1 MNIFSI
7 YNWRWKQGQLWKH
20 SVWKN
25 SRGWTFSK
33 ILAILA
39 AIMFIVAA
47 IWASDLT
54 NQYVLSSCKISC
66 IQLVR
71 NKAVLC
77 RNTIP
82 QNFREVQYAS
92 LYYWLKNY
100 AVCEIGS
107 KDYLLG
113 FRKSQQSQGGVTK
126 DVVCVAGWVISW
138 RNLGTSYPVMQHHIP
153 AKKLE
158 FHFELN

>member
-1 MNIFSI
+1 M
-7 YNWRWKQGQLWKH
+7 
-20 SVWKN
+20 
-25 SRGWTFSK
+25 
-33 ILAILA
+33 
-39 AIMFIVAA
+39 
-47 IWASDLT
+47 
-54 NQYVLSSCKISC
+54 
-66 IQLVR
+66 
-71 NKAVLC
+71 LC

-126 DVVCVAGWVISW
+126 DVVCVAG
-138 RNLGTSYPVMQHHIP
+138 
-153 AKKLE
+153 
-158 FHFELN
+158 